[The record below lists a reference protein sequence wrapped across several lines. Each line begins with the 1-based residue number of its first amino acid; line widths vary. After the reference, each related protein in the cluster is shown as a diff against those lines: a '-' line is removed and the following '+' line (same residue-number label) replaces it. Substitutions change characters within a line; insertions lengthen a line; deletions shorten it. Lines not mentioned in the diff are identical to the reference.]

1 MLLHCD
7 LVYAAESARFQ
18 LPFVN
23 LALVPE
29 AGSSYILP
37 RLMGYQ
43 KSAEL
48 LLLGEPF
55 NARQALEAGF
65 VNAILPDEELH
76 EKALQVADALAS
88 KPPSALRQT
97 KALLKRGLERA
108 TAEAM
113 KEEFALIAERLQSA
127 EAKEA
132 MQAFMERR
140 QPDFSRFTGEECHPR
155 PS

>member
-1 MLLHCD
+1 
-7 LVYAAESARFQ
+7 
-18 LPFVN
+18 
-23 LALVPE
+23 
-29 AGSSYILP
+29 
-37 RLMGYQ
+37 MGHQ
-43 KSAEL
+43 KAAEL

-76 EKALQVADALAS
+76 ERALQVADALAS
-88 KPPSALRQT
+88 KPPTALRQT

-113 KEEFALIAERLQSA
+113 KEELALITDRLQSA

-132 MQAFMERR
+132 LQAFTERR
-140 QPDFSRFTGEECHPR
+140 QPDFLQFTGE
-155 PS
+155 